1 MKKATVFDMSRFLL
15 LLLLLLLIPGSALS
29 ADNAADQATVQFIN
43 QQALL
48 CMGRIK
54 SELAALSNRCSAF
67 KNIVAEPMDAAK
79 PTSKNA
85 GCSMNFWHQMHYV
98 DGKEV
103 LDDSGVRLAV
113 GIREHMPNMPTTQR
127 YRATVGKKRVTAYYH
142 LELGQNLKDMEAPI
156 KTILDRNLQ
165 QFCALAERVK

>member
-1 MKKATVFDMSRFLL
+1 MRHAIASMLLAPLL
-15 LLLLLLLIPGSALS
+15 LMQGTALA

-43 QQALL
+43 QQALRF
-48 CMGRIK
+48 MTSIK
-54 SELAALSNRCSAF
+54 TELVGLSNRCPAF
-67 KNIVAEPMDAAK
+67 KNIAAEPMDAAK

-103 LDDSGVRLAV
+103 LDDNGVRLAV
-113 GIREHMPNMPTTQR
+113 GIREHMSNMQTTQR

-142 LELGQNLKDMEAPI
+142 LELGQNLKDLEAPI
-156 KTILDRNLQ
+156 KAILDRNLQ
-165 QFCALAERVK
+165 QFCALAEKMK

>member
-1 MKKATVFDMSRFLL
+1 MRHAITSILL
-15 LLLLLLLIPGSALS
+15 APLILIQGTTLA

-43 QQALL
+43 QQALR
-48 CMGRIK
+48 CMTSIK
-54 SELAALSNRCSAF
+54 LELAGLSNRCPAF
-67 KNIVAEPMDAAK
+67 KTIVAEPMDAAK
-79 PTSKNA
+79 PTGKNA

-113 GIREHMPNMPTTQR
+113 GIREHMPNMQTTQR

-142 LELGQNLKDMEAPI
+142 LELGQNLKDLEAPI
-156 KTILDRNLQ
+156 KAILDRNLQ
-165 QFCALAERVK
+165 QFCALAEKMK